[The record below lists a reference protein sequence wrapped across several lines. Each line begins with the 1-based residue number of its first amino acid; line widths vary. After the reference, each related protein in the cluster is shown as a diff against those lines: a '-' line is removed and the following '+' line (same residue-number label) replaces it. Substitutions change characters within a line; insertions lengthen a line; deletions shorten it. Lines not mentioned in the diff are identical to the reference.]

1 MCHSG
6 RSESGIATLWGLAII
21 GILLLFAAVSA
32 GVVSLVGARHQ
43 AETAADL
50 AALAAAQ
57 AVADGDGDACRVA
70 GRVAVAN
77 RGRLVRCAVD
87 GDIVQVRVEVDSPR
101 LLGQAWTLTGRARAG
116 PVESAP

>member
-1 MCHSG
+1 MC
-6 RSESGIATLWGLAII
+6 RSRRTESGIATLWGLAII

-50 AALAAAQ
+50 AALAGAQ
-57 AVADGDGDACRVA
+57 TAADGTGDPCQAADRVA
-70 GRVAVAN
+70 AAN

-87 GDIVQVRVEVDSPR
+87 GDVVAVRVEVESPR
-101 LLGQAWTLTGRARAG
+101 LLGHTWTLTGRARAG
-116 PVESAP
+116 PAGWAP

>member
-1 MCHSG
+1 MRRSR

-32 GVVSLVGARHQ
+32 GVVSLIGARHQ

-50 AALAAAQ
+50 AALAGAQ
-57 AVADGDGDACRVA
+57 SAADGNGDPCQVA
-70 GRVAVAN
+70 SRVAVAN

-87 GDIVQVRVEVDSPR
+87 GDIVEVRVEVESPR
-101 LLGQAWTLTGRARAG
+101 LLGHTWTLTGRARAG
-116 PVESAP
+116 PADSAP